1 MRKNLSIQLLVV
13 CCLLTVMSIASA
25 GSPFCA
31 LRDPSHQL
39 YEMFPDATAFRSVVQ
54 LVDDDVRDKASQS
67 LPFTI
72 HSRELG
78 EHTLY
83 VPVKGST
90 PLGFLHVRTEA
101 SPWGLVEIAWALNSA
116 LQVRDFR
123 FQRCR
128 GAACDEVSSAEFRA
142 RLRGRGVDEL
152 RKLLDSEGKLRTSG
166 LLGAS
171 EGTALHAAVVRS
183 AIKTIFVTQST
194 WDREVAAVQ
203 RSLEVGDT
211 G

>member
-1 MRKNLSIQLLVV
+1 MRKYLLIQLSIVS
-13 CCLLTVMSIASA
+13 CLLTAISTASA

-39 YEMFPDATAFRSVVQ
+39 YEMFPEATAFRSVVQ
-54 LVDDDVRDKASQS
+54 MVDEDVRERASES

-72 HSRELG
+72 HNRELG

-83 VPVKGST
+83 VPVKDAT

-101 SPWGLVEIAWALNSA
+101 SPWGLVEIAWALDAA

-128 GAACDEVSSAEFRA
+128 GSACQAVSSAEFRA
-142 RLRGRGVDEL
+142 RLRGRGVDQL
-152 RKLLDSEGKLRTSG
+152 RQLLDAEGKLRPGG
-166 LLGAS
+166 LLGTKD
-171 EGTALHAAVVRS
+171 GTALHAAVVRS
-183 AIKTIFVTQST
+183 AIKTIFVTQSS
-194 WDREVAAVQ
+194 WESEVASVQ
-203 RSLEVGDT
+203 RSLEIADT